1 MQIDILP
8 VMTVSADK
16 QCEILAVALQKGGVG
31 KTTTTINLGA
41 NLAAMGLRI
50 LVIDMDQQAHSTKGL
65 GIELDA
71 EDASMYEVLHP
82 DRAMRVPLA
91 KVIVPTQFGIDV
103 APGHLALK
111 ELERTGLGSGGQL
124 RLARQL
130 DDIEGYDFVLL
141 DCPPALGELTTAA
154 LAAADYVLAVLKAG
168 PDEVDGLVE
177 LGNSILDVQETLNPD
192 VEIRY
197 VLLADFDG
205 NPKAS
210 KDVRRQLRADW
221 GEWSDGGAYLGEIPH
236 TVRVVEAKG
245 KRVPVN
251 VHAPTSTAAVAY
263 REVAERIAARRHAA

>member
-1 MQIDILP
+1 
-8 VMTVSADK
+8 MTVSADAR
-16 QCEILAVALQKGGVG
+16 CEIVAVALQKGGVG

-41 NLAAMGLRI
+41 NLVAIGFRV
-50 LVIDMDQQAHSTKGL
+50 LVIDIDQQAHSTKGL
-65 GIELDA
+65 GIELDDD
-71 EDASMYEVLHP
+71 DASMYEVLHP

-91 KVIVPTQFGIDV
+91 KVIRPSEFGIDV

-130 DDIEGYDFVLL
+130 DDIKGYDFVLM

-168 PDEVDGLVE
+168 PDEVDGLME
-177 LGNSILDVQETLNPD
+177 LGNAILDVQETLNPD

-197 VLLADFDG
+197 VLLTDFDG

-210 KDVRRQLRADW
+210 KDVRAQLRADW
-221 GEWSDGGAYLGEIPH
+221 GEWDAGGAYLGEIPH

-245 KRVPVN
+245 KRVPVH

-263 REVAERIAARRHAA
+263 REVAQRIAARRQAA

>member
-1 MQIDILP
+1 MN
-8 VMTVSADK
+8 VSVSADSR
-16 QCEILAVALQKGGVG
+16 CEIVAIALQKGGVG

-41 NLAAMGLRI
+41 NLAALGLRV

-65 GIELDA
+65 AIELNAD
-71 EDASMYEVLHP
+71 DASMYEVLHP
-82 DRAMRVPLA
+82 DRTMRVPLA
-91 KVIVPTQFGIDV
+91 KVIMPSQFGIDV
-103 APGHLALK
+103 APGHLAMK

-130 DDIEGYDFVLL
+130 DDIDDYDFVLL

-205 NPKAS
+205 KPKAS
-210 KDVRRQLRADW
+210 KDVRRQLRTDW
-221 GEWSDGGAYLGEIPH
+221 GDWDDGGAYLGEIPH

-245 KRVPVN
+245 KRVPVH
-251 VHAPTSTAAVAY
+251 VHAPASTAAMAY
-263 REVAERIAARRHAA
+263 REVAERLAARRTA